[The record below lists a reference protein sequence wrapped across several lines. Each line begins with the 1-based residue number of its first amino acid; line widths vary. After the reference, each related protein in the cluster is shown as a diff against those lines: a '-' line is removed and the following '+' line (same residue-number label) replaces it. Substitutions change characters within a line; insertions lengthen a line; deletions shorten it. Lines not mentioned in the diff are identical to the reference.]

1 MGIFNSFFNKID
13 TILFPEKC
21 ICCKK
26 IGDIL
31 CFTCIKQIPRPER
44 DLPEYIYAVFEYR
57 NQFVKKLLTDAKYR
71 KRFSGL
77 KVFGNVLHDTL
88 QEIINE
94 YSELTNYSRIIV
106 IPVPISNKRYKK
118 RGFNQTEILVN
129 EIFLNI
135 KDKNVIKEN
144 NLVLKV
150 KDKTPQASIK
160 NRSQRLKSPIGT
172 FELNKNK
179 IELLQNSLCI
189 IVDDITTT
197 GGTISE
203 VRRILIKSGAQDAI
217 GLAVAH

>member
-1 MGIFNSFFNKID
+1 MGIFNSFLNKID

-26 IGDIL
+26 MGDTL

-57 NQFVKKLLTDAKYR
+57 NQFVKKILTDAKYR

-77 KVFGNVLHDTL
+77 KVFGNLLHDTL

-94 YSELTNYSRIIV
+94 YIELTNYSRIIV

-118 RGFNQTEILVN
+118 RGFNQAEILVN

-160 NRSQRLKSPIGT
+160 SRSQRLKSPIGT

-203 VRRILIKSGAQDAI
+203 VGRVLIK
-217 GLAVAH
+217 